1 MQKAPHSFGTR
12 CLSCAVLVAV
22 ILVLSFSLGVSAQ
35 PDQEAERYK
44 IAYLMNA
51 IGASDLVFI
60 RNGAEYT
67 GEEAKSH
74 LQDKLD
80 IAGFRVHTAEDF
92 IVYIGS
98 ISNETGLPYYIRL
111 ADGTQM
117 ESGIWLR
124 IKLAEIK

>member
-1 MQKAPHSFGTR
+1 
-12 CLSCAVLVAV
+12 VLVAV
-22 ILVLSFSLGVSAQ
+22 ILVLSFSLGASAQ
-35 PDQEAERYK
+35 TDQEAERYK

-51 IGASDLVFI
+51 IGSSDLVFI

-67 GEEAKSH
+67 GGEAKSH

-80 IAGFRVHTAEDF
+80 IVGVRVHTAEDF
-92 IVYIGS
+92 IVYVGS
-98 ISNETGLPYYIRL
+98 TSNETGLPYYVRL

-117 ESGIWLR
+117 ESGTWLR